1 VIRADEPHAAS
12 GEYSAP
18 DRAGIYLLQ
27 VTDTHFA
34 SDPNAELDGVNPRAS
49 LATVLAHIRVHEH
62 GVDAILA
69 TGDLAHDASPQA
81 YVALR
86 DALQR
91 LETPVLCLAGNH
103 DDAQVMQD
111 YLTGG
116 WVTRAPTATFGNWQI
131 ICMDTEVPGRE
142 GGELGPARRARLA
155 EMLDGGTAEHILLAL
170 HHPPVAIGSPWM
182 DAMGLS
188 DARAVLGLLDR
199 CSRLRGIVWGHVH
212 QQFERR
218 RGGVSLMASP
228 STCIQ
233 FAPGA
238 TRYTKHDAPPGYR
251 RLRLQADGAIHSEVV
266 RVAFAPG

>member
-1 VIRADEPHAAS
+1 VIRADEAHAAPR
-12 GEYSAP
+12 EYSAP

-34 SDPNAELDGVNPRAS
+34 RDPDADLDGVNPRAS
-49 LATVLAHIRVHEH
+49 LAAVLAHIRQHEQ

-81 YVALR
+81 YMALR

-116 WVTRAPTATFGNWQI
+116 WVTRAPTVTFGIWQI

-155 EMLDGGTAEHILLAL
+155 ELLAGSTAEHILLAL
-170 HHPPVAIGSPWM
+170 HHPPVPIGSPWM

-188 DARAVLGLLDR
+188 DACEVFGLLDQ
-199 CSRLRGIVWGHVH
+199 CPRLRGIVWGHVH
-212 QQFERR
+212 QQFECR
-218 RGGVSLMASP
+218 RGTVWLMASP
-228 STCIQ
+228 STCVQ

-238 TRYTKHDAPPGYR
+238 TRYTKHDTPPGYR
-251 RLRLQADGAIHSEVV
+251 RLRLHADGAIHSEVV